1 MSKEVEKLEAQLQR
15 TKARLEAARAR
26 AQAAERRADVR
37 RRAALGAAVLR
48 LVDERGD
55 AARQVMAELDG
66 MLQHKGEREL
76 LADVLALARTDDGSE
91 LPEDDGFLPLD
102 EL

>member
-1 MSKEVEKLEAQLQR
+1 
-15 TKARLEAARAR
+15 
-26 AQAAERRADVR
+26 VR

-48 LVDERGD
+48 LVDERED
-55 AARQVMAELDG
+55 AARRVLAELDA
-66 MLQHKGEREL
+66 MVEHKSERAL
-76 LADVLALARTDDGSE
+76 LADVLALARIDDGSE